1 MTGGFVM
8 YGGGGRDQR
17 ARRLR
22 RSDPGA
28 AVSGW
33 GGRRVTALRRDMAE
47 QLPAPCWRCRRLIT
61 PGMAWTIGHIIE
73 VDIAPELMWEP
84 SNHRPE
90 HQHCNFAAGA
100 RYGNRK
106 RRRQRPAAPTSRD
119 W

>member
-8 YGGGGRDQR
+8 SGE
-17 ARRLR
+17 A
-22 RSDPGA
+22 SIM
-28 AVSGW
+28 SGW

-47 QLPAPCWRCRRLIT
+47 QLPAPCWRCGQLIL
-61 PGMAWTIGHIIE
+61 PGMAWTIGHVIE

-84 SNHRPE
+84 SNHRHE
-90 HQHCNFAAGA
+90 HAACNYAAGA

-106 RRRQRPAAPTSRD
+106 RHWVRPTSPTSRD